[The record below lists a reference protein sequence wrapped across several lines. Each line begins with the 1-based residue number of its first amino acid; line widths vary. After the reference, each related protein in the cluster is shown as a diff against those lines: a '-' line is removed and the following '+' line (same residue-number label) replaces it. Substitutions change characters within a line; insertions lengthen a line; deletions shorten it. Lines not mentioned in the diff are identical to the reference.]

1 MGKVKKTTTEQSRT
15 SPPALSPEL
24 EESKAIALAMKQAQK
39 QLEEGTA
46 SPSVIVHF
54 LKRAS
59 YKEKEDLEN
68 ERLRNEVQL
77 LKAKTEALE
86 SQKHVEEL
94 YADAMKAFK
103 TYYSGTS
110 SEDEY
115 DADI

>member
-1 MGKVKKTTTEQSRT
+1 MAKQKKTDTKQSRS

-24 EESKAIALAMKQAQK
+24 EESKAIALAMKQARK

-68 ERLRNEVQL
+68 ERLRNEVKL

-94 YADAMKAFK
+94 YAEAMSAFK
-103 TYYSGTS
+103 SYYSGTS
-110 SEDEY
+110 SEEYPDE
-115 DADI
+115 DI